1 MIMPNN
7 VKLHHSLPN
16 TALSS
21 NCQKT
26 IQDKIYFG
34 RTGCGLENTLIDIP
48 SPPLGE
54 TQLENQAFYLR
65 LYTIQ
70 NFKVVEC
77 MFASGVL
84 PIEFA
89 PCVLSV
95 AGSVQ
100 PESKM
105 CLLSPVCQELPVCHR
120 N

>member
-34 RTGCGLENTLIDIP
+34 RTGCGLENTLIDI
-48 SPPLGE
+48 
-54 TQLENQAFYLR
+54 
-65 LYTIQ
+65 
-70 NFKVVEC
+70 VEC

-95 AGSVQ
+95 ARSVQ
-100 PESKM
+100 AESKM